1 MKKVLLVG
9 LAVIG
14 FAFAANAQ
22 QDRASVP
29 GDNGNTVLV
38 SVLDDSQTSSS
49 LKFYNNSTK
58 SLEVCVSVFNDQ
70 GNKVAGDCY
79 YVSGAA
85 EQGKHSETTAT
96 LSKGRACSTCT
107 SGCEAARIKIT
118 SVKVQN

>member
-1 MKKVLLVG
+1 MLCFVSV
-9 LAVIG
+9 
-14 FAFAANAQ
+14 ANAQ

-29 GDNGNTVLV
+29 GDYGNTVLV
-38 SVLDDSQTSSS
+38 SVSDDSQTSSS

-70 GNKVAGDCY
+70 GTKVGEDCY

-85 EQGKHSETTAT
+85 EQGKHSESTAT
-96 LSKGRACSTCT
+96 LSKYRACSSCT
-107 SGCEAARIKIT
+107 SGCETKRIEIT